1 MWVTYITFY
10 RGNKL
15 PPFYIGYTK
24 KSNIEKG
31 YKGSV
36 KSKKYKKVWYEEIR
50 NNPNLFK
57 TIIIT
62 THDTKEAALEK
73 EEYLQKHFSV
83 HVNELYVNQSIS
95 GRNFTFQ
102 KGKKLTEEHKRKIGV
117 SNSEALKGKKFTE
130 ERKQK
135 LKGRKHTEEFKKKMS
150 ILHKNNKYNL
160 GKKFT
165 EERKQKL
172 KGKKPWNK
180 GMKGYNSGK
189 NHHRFG
195 KNVSDEMKNKI
206 SNTLKNNSCRSKT
219 YKIIHPNGKIE
230 TIKGLKKYCE
240 SMDWPYKYVY
250 GKMKQGVDFRGYH
263 INEQIE

>member
-1 MWVTYITFY
+1 MEYDGMTWN
-10 RGNKL
+10 GPNK
-15 PPFYIGYTK
+15 YGYYTK
-24 KSNIEKG
+24 YMDGKRWRLHRYI
-31 YKGSV
+31 Y
-36 KSKKYKKVWYEEIR
+36 
-50 NNPNLFK
+50 
-57 TIIIT
+57 
-62 THDTKEAALEK
+62 EK
-73 EEYLQKHFSV
+73 EQTKLIKGMDIHHLDYNKE
-83 HVNELYVNQSIS
+83 NNNIS
-95 GRNFTFQ
+95 NLIQISKSLHTWIHANDMSDET
-102 KGKKLTEEHKRKIGV
+102 KKKIGDK
-117 SNSEALKGKKFTE
+117 S
-130 ERKQK
+130 R
-135 LKGRKHTEEFKKKMS
+135 
-150 ILHKNNKYNL
+150 NNKYNL